1 MARPKKTNE
10 EIVPESPIEEKD
22 QATKIVSQEN
32 APVKKAVEIVPSI
45 QVVGGRP
52 NVLQNLF
59 EGDHEKLPTLKS
71 VGYGQIPGTNTF
83 VSYIIYSKGQ
93 NILKI
98 EVEEP
103 NLRAIAEESAKMF
116 FVNTFMSGDEHVP
129 G

>member
-1 MARPKKTNE
+1 MARPKKTKEDMPNS
-10 EIVPESPIEEKD
+10 PTESLD
-22 QATKIVSQEN
+22 QASESV
-32 APVKKAVEIVPSI
+32 PVGHAVVKTPVEIIPSI
-45 QVVGGRP
+45 QVIGGP
-52 NVLQNLF
+52 KNALLNLF
-59 EGDHEKLPTLKS
+59 EGDHEKLPILKS

-116 FVNTFMSGDEHVP
+116 FVNTFMTGDEHVP